1 MKVSFVIEIDKIQSI
16 DSIYLSQGEY
26 SDILYQYIN
35 NGEYN
40 LYFLTYVDKYRFDL
54 NQCRIENNQ
63 LQIKFTSHSDLIET
77 GVQIRAIDQEHST
90 SRHLRVTT
98 NQGPSGITINE
109 ALTNW
114 GKSINRIQE
123 IQYIGQSKNIGNR
136 LNNHEKLIQAF
147 AAVPD
152 EKEVLINFV
161 RPSFSYANITT
172 NNLIHFNKGT
182 IENTN
187 FQHFNYQL
195 LIDLTERIL
204 VKYYQPKLNINF
216 INTDLSTDRTIQEIR
231 QIAQNEIFIISN
243 STEGIG
249 YNFMSESQMLNT
261 KTFLINNDGQFQD
274 YEE

>member
-1 MKVSFVIEIDKIQSI
+1 MPFIIEIDKIQSI

-26 SDILYQYIN
+26 SDILNQYIN

-40 LYFLTYVDKYRFDL
+40 LYFLTYVDKYRFDF
-54 NQCRIENNQ
+54 NQCRIQNNQ

-77 GVQIRAIDQEHST
+77 GVQIQAIDQEHST
-90 SRHLRVTT
+90 SRNLRVTT
-98 NQGPSGITINE
+98 NQGPLGITINE

-114 GKSINRIQE
+114 GESINRIQE

-136 LNNHEKLIQAF
+136 LTNHEKLIQAF

-161 RPSFSYANITT
+161 KPSFGYANITT
-172 NNLIHFNKGT
+172 KNLIHFDKGT
-182 IENTN
+182 IENTS
-187 FQHFNYQL
+187 FQNFNYQL

-216 INTDLSTDRTIQEIR
+216 INTDLSNDRTIQEIR
-231 QIAQNEIFIISN
+231 QLAQNEIFIVSN
-243 STEGIG
+243 SIEDIG
-249 YNFMSESQMLNT
+249 YNFISECQILET
-261 KTFLINNDGQFQD
+261 KTFVINNEGEFED